1 MYFQKWE
8 ILWGHRGNGADK
20 AGSSIKEESR
30 LYSIGWDKR
39 RGDEVPLGPYSALK
53 KMEVGSERE
62 RLWRSKRE
70 TSPERV
76 KTWRLKGPGPG
87 PSPRCSGSRKV
98 QVVYYLS
105 RNGLLEHPHLMELT
119 LLPSQL
125 PLRLKHV
132 FDRLMALRGTAM
144 PLQYSWSSK
153 RKYKSGYV
161 WHDLAP
167 KDILHPSQ
175 GGEEEYVLKG
185 SQLLQPSTE
194 RQGYAYDDVDDDEE
208 EQGDKT
214 SSTTTPH
221 SRCSRGVSTEELLHI
236 NTSTV
241 SAALGAAPVP
251 GAATLAE
258 KLNHQACGSSAL
270 ESNVGTT
277 KKRETV
283 GKLQCEDKEYFSGS
297 LLESIK
303 AQAPSPS
310 EPQLT
315 RSNSYD
321 EQRRSS
327 RLGMEENEGGEGGGL
342 IHKCI
347 PRKKSSSK

>member
-1 MYFQKWE
+1 
-8 ILWGHRGNGADK
+8 
-20 AGSSIKEESR
+20 
-30 LYSIGWDKR
+30 
-39 RGDEVPLGPYSALK
+39 
-53 KMEVGSERE
+53 
-62 RLWRSKRE
+62 
-70 TSPERV
+70 
-76 KTWRLKGPGPG
+76 
-87 PSPRCSGSRKV
+87 
-98 QVVYYLS
+98 
-105 RNGLLEHPHLMELT
+105 
-119 LLPSQL
+119 
-125 PLRLKHV
+125 
-132 FDRLMALRGTAM
+132 
-144 PLQYSWSSK
+144 
-153 RKYKSGYV
+153 
-161 WHDLAP
+161 
-167 KDILHPSQ
+167 

-258 KLNHQACGSSAL
+258 KLNHQGNERRVLEDEGATPSRHSVLLQLIACGSSAL